1 MDTLYTE
8 EERLLRSTMREFA
21 DAEIAPNAAR
31 WDENEEF
38 PWASVEAMKGMGLMG
53 MTAKTAHGGAG
64 ASYAELAIAAEEVA
78 RVCMSSSTTLL
89 AHLSLGVSTIDRF
102 ANEEQAQRFVPPAC
116 AGDKV
121 VAWALSEPS
130 SGSDAADMQTTATRH
145 EGGDS
150 YALNGSKIF
159 ITNAEQAGLI
169 VVFTSTDR
177 SKGHRGTTAFVVER
191 DTPGIEMRGMHG
203 KLGIRGSG
211 TAEIYFNDAEVP
223 AANRLGEEG
232 DGFKIAMTILDSSRV
247 SLAAQSVGLAQGAFE
262 AAVRYTQQRETFGQL
277 LKERQ
282 AIQFMLADMGTQI
295 DAARLLTRR
304 AAQTKDAGLPHGRES
319 AMAKLYASEAA
330 HFCVDKAVQIFGGY
344 GFFRE
349 NPVERMYRDQR
360 ITEIYEGTSEVQRI
374 VIARALLKE
383 YAFE

>member
-1 MDTLYTE
+1 MDALYTE
-8 EERLLRSTMREFA
+8 EERLVRNAMREFA
-21 DAEIAPNAAR
+21 DAELAPNAAR

-38 PWASVEAMKGMGLMG
+38 PWASVEAMKRMGLMG
-53 MTAKTAHGGAG
+53 LTAKSEHGGSG

-78 RVCMSSSTTLL
+78 RVCMTSSTTLL

-102 ANEEQAQRFVPPAC
+102 ADGEQAERYLPAAC
-116 AGDKV
+116 AGDV
-121 VAWALSEPS
+121 IVAWALSEPS
-130 SGSDAADMQTTATRH
+130 SGSDAADMQTSAKRN
-145 EGGDS
+145 GAGS
-150 YALNGSKIF
+150 YLLIGSKIF
-159 ITNAEQAGLI
+159 ITNAEQSGLI
-169 VVFTSTDR
+169 VVFAATDR
-177 SKGHRGTTAFVVER
+177 EKGHRGTTAFVVESGA
-191 DTPGIEMRGMHG
+191 PGVEMRGMHG

-211 TAEIYFNDAEVP
+211 TAEIYFTDVEVP
-223 AANRLGEEG
+223 AAARLGEEG
-232 DGFKIAMTILDSSRV
+232 DGFRIAMTILDSSRV

-262 AAVRYTQQRETFGQL
+262 AAVRYVQQRETFGEL

-282 AIQFMLADMGTQI
+282 AIQFMLADMATRI

-304 AAQTKDAGLPHGRES
+304 SAQLKDAGLPHNRES

-344 GFFRE
+344 GFFKE

-374 VIARALLKE
+374 VIARSLLKE
-383 YAFE
+383 HAIG

>member
-1 MDTLYTE
+1 MDALYTE
-8 EERLLRSTMREFA
+8 EERLLRNTMREFA
-21 DAEIAPNAAR
+21 DAELAPNAAR

-38 PWASVEAMKGMGLMG
+38 PWESVEAMKRMGLMG
-53 MTAKTAHGGAG
+53 MTAKTAHGGEG

-78 RVCMSSSTTLL
+78 RACMTSSTTLL
-89 AHLSLGVSTIDRF
+89 AHLSLGVSTLDRF
-102 ANEEQAQRFVPPAC
+102 CNGEQAERFLPPAC
-116 AGDKV
+116 AGDKI

-130 SGSDAADMQTTATRH
+130 SGSDAADMQTTAVH
-145 EGGDS
+145 NGNGS
-150 YALNGSKIF
+150 YVLNGSKIF
-159 ITNAEQAGLI
+159 ITNAEQSGLI
-169 VVFTSTDR
+169 VVFTATDR
-177 SKGHRGTTAFVVER
+177 SQGHRGTTAFVVES
-191 DTPGIEMRGMHG
+191 DSPGIEMRGMHG

-211 TAEIYFNDAEVP
+211 TAEVYFNDVHVP
-223 AANRLGEEG
+223 TDNRLGEEG
-232 DGFKIAMTILDSSRV
+232 EGFRVAMTILDSSRI
-247 SLAAQSVGLAQGAFE
+247 SLATQSVGLAQAAFE
-262 AAVRYTQQRETFGQL
+262 AAIRYTQQRETFGQL

-304 AAQTKDAGLPHGRES
+304 SAQLKDAGLPHGRES

-344 GFFRE
+344 GFFKE

-374 VIARALLKE
+374 VIARSLLKD
-383 YAFE
+383 YAVE